1 MKKIF
6 LTTLLAVCSL
16 SIHAQFSG
24 QGSGTE
30 KDPYQITNADE
41 LFEMRNALSAYYIVM
56 NDIDLTEWIAEGNS
70 QQGWTPIGTASLP
83 FTGTLDGNNYSI
95 KGLFVDNPKTEAAGL
110 FGYAKGA
117 VVRNLGLINPKIY
130 GGTNVG
136 SVVGR
141 ADCTTL
147 HHIYTIGVIVIGNEN
162 VGALAGYMLI
172 GGNGYGITENVVVG
186 GYIRGGQYVG
196 GIIGRAAADNV
207 YSTRDSQRVPKGG
220 TIGSYSYELA
230 YNHCSAT
237 ISSEGFAGGIA
248 GSVGGFYMY
257 DGNGLGEA
265 YAEPLIHDN
274 QFVGRIITGEQV
286 GGIVGSIEPAA
297 FFYLSY
303 GRYVN
308 GEWKSIVGQP
318 FFKITCNL
326 VGGYLQG
333 KNVQGVLYSL
343 GGQYQTSVLSK
354 NICYADTLNA
364 EESIPMKISTVADE
378 NNYSSASTIL
388 MQRGKVVS
396 VEPGKEQGSSLG
408 NRILKRQ
415 STYEGLGFDFDKRW
429 SIKEEA
435 SFPYFTSQSK
445 PADVS
450 SFFGGSRAHIW
461 GTASGTGKIYVLQ
474 GDIVYEGN
482 ILDGGWEMYL
492 GNLNIGV
499 KVAVVAHEY
508 GRMPSALV
516 EVTSESAPS
525 AIATPGD
532 ANGDGAVDSADV
544 TAIINF
550 ILGKPGASFNKE
562 NADVTGDGQILIDD
576 AVQTVQLIMDAQ

>member
-1 MKKIF
+1 MKKTI
-6 LTTLLAVCSL
+6 LITMIAMS
-16 SIHAQFSG
+16 SMQMQAQFSG
-24 QGSGTE
+24 QGSGTA

-41 LFEMRNALSAYYIVM
+41 LFEVRNALSAYYIVM

-70 QQGWTPIGTASLP
+70 QQGWTPIGTSSLP
-83 FTGTLDGNNYSI
+83 FTGTLDGNNYKI
-95 KGLFVDNPKTEAAGL
+95 KGLFVDNPKAEAVGL

-117 VVRNLGLINPKIY
+117 VIRNLGFINPQMH
-130 GGTNVG
+130 GGTYVG

-141 ADCTTL
+141 ADCTIL
-147 HHIYTIGVIVIGNEN
+147 HHIFTIGAIVNGNEN
-162 VGALAGYMLI
+162 AGALAGYMLI

-186 GYIRGGQYVG
+186 GYISGGQYVG
-196 GIIGRAAADNV
+196 GIIGRAVADNV
-207 YSTRDSQRVPKGG
+207 YSTRDSQRVPEGG

-230 YNHCSAT
+230 YNYCSAT
-237 ISSEGFAGGIA
+237 ISSDVFAGGVA

-265 YAEPLIHDN
+265 YAEPFIHDN
-274 QFVGRIITGEQV
+274 QFVGRIINGEQV
-286 GGIVGSIEPAA
+286 GGIVASVAPAA
-297 FFYLSY
+297 FIYLSY
-303 GRYVN
+303 GRFVN
-308 GEWKSIVGQP
+308 GEWKSIGGMP

-364 EESIPMKISTVADE
+364 EENIPLKISAVADE
-378 NNYSSASTIL
+378 NNYSSSSTIL
-388 MQRGKVVS
+388 MQRGKVIS
-396 VEPGKEQGSSLG
+396 VESGKEQGSSLG
-408 NRILKRQ
+408 NRTLKRK

-429 SIKEEA
+429 SIKEET
-435 SFPYFTSQSK
+435 SFPYFTSQST

-450 SFFGGSRAHIW
+450 SFIGGSRAHIW
-461 GTASGTGKIYVLQ
+461 GTASGTGKIYVLL

-492 GNLNIGV
+492 GNVTIGA
-499 KVAVVAHEY
+499 KVAVVAHED

-516 EVTSESAPS
+516 EVISEGAPP

-532 ANGDGAVDSADV
+532 ANGDGVVDTADV
-544 TAIINF
+544 TAIINY
-550 ILGKPGASFNKE
+550 ILGKPSTSFNKE
-562 NADVTGDGQILIDD
+562 NADVTGDGDILIDD
-576 AVQTVQLIMDAQ
+576 AVQTVQLIMNAQ